1 MTPERYERVAHLYY
15 AALDLPRER
24 RSSFLADACAGDE
37 SLQMEVESLLAADEG
52 AGDFILT
59 SAMSVEAQSIAREE
73 DAALLAGRVG
83 AYDIVALIGRGGMG
97 EVYEARDTRLGRKV
111 AVKLIRPA
119 LTSNPEAVRRF
130 EQEARAAS
138 SLNHPNIVTI
148 YEIGD
153 MDGRRFLAMELV
165 EGHSLSA
172 LVGRPVG
179 LDAVA
184 RMGAQLARALS
195 VAHAVGIVHRD
206 IKPENIM
213 VRADGYVKL
222 LDFGVARLVPQP
234 AATRLPDDAAT
245 RGRAILGTPRYMS
258 PEQARGETV
267 TGASDVFSLG
277 VVLFELASGAHPF
290 EASTRAASAVRSDAA
305 STPRPRLPDMP
316 VLDRVLLR
324 MLETNEAARPSV
336 GDVAAELT
344 KLAAAASQPVEL
356 GALTARG
363 ERRDHNL
370 PPQRTPLIGRAAE
383 MADVKGRLLDLA
395 VRLLTLTGPGGTGK
409 TRLAI
414 QVAGDLAPCFE
425 GGVSFVDLAP
435 ITEPGLV
442 GPTVAHALGVSES
455 SERPLVSIL
464 GEHLNTRGPTLLL
477 MDNFEQV
484 SDAAAIVRELLDAS
498 PGLTVLVTSR
508 HALRIYGEQEL
519 PVSPLPLPEPGAA
532 PSPAALI
539 ECPSVAL
546 FVQRAAAIRP
556 DFTLTARNAQVVVDI
571 CRQLDG
577 LPLAIELAAA
587 RVKILP
593 PAELHGRLERRLEL
607 LTGGAR
613 DLPERQQTL
622 RRTITWSYDL
632 LTPAEQKLF
641 RRLSVFV
648 GGCTFEAVEA
658 VCNTREDL
666 GMDVLQGVASLV
678 DNSLLVRPVSDDSAP
693 RFFMLETFREY
704 ARERLLQ
711 TVDADVT
718 ARAHAA
724 YVLVLAEEA
733 PLALNPP
740 EREPWLRT
748 CDAEHDNIR
757 AAFHYLIGSRNV
769 EWALRLAAALFRF
782 WEQREH
788 VTEGRET
795 LARVLAMS
803 GAEEPTTLRA
813 RALYG
818 ASVLAD
824 VQGDLTTAEAYSHEA
839 CEIYRRFGDTRSVAT
854 TMSAMAWQA
863 QHGGRCAEATA
874 LHAET
879 VSLWRELG
887 DATAVDL
894 ARFNMANAA
903 RAQGD
908 ITLAR
913 SVLDDLLASSEA
925 RQDLRAVA
933 SALNGLGDLAAV
945 QADYRSA
952 RLYQHR
958 SLAAFRQI
966 DDRWGIAQVLT
977 DVADVDLHTG
987 NYAAANGALL
997 EALGIFRELGHQR
1010 GVARQLERLSWC
1022 AGCQHRD
1029 EAAVKLASA
1038 AAAIRQRIGAPIK
1051 PSERARIDETLAH
1064 AKARIDPDVYA
1075 VAWREART
1083 ATLDS
1088 ILETETSVRPE
1099 ARPTD
1104 TSVGRSGA

>member
-1 MTPERYERVAHLYY
+1 MTPEQYERVAHLYH

-24 RSSFLADACAGDE
+24 RDSFLAGACAGDE
-37 SLQMEVESLLAADEG
+37 SLRIEVESLLSANEA

-59 SAMSVEAQSIAREE
+59 SAMSVSAQSIADDE
-73 DAALLAGRVG
+73 DAAVLAGTIG
-83 AYDIVALIGRGGMG
+83 AYDILSLIGRGGMG
-97 EVYEARDTRLGRKV
+97 EVYQAHDTRLGRNV
-111 AVKLIRPA
+111 ALKLLRPA
-119 LTSNPEAVRRF
+119 LTGNPDAVRRF

-153 MDGRRFLAMELV
+153 MNGRRFLAMELV
-165 EGHSLSA
+165 EGQSLSA
-172 LVGRPVG
+172 LVGRHVG
-179 LDAVA
+179 LDGVA
-184 RMGAQLARALS
+184 RLGAQLARALS
-195 VAHAVGIVHRD
+195 IAHAAGIVHRD

-222 LDFGVARLVPQP
+222 LDFGLARLVPP
-234 AATRLPDDAAT
+234 PVATSLPDDAAT
-245 RGRAILGTPRYMS
+245 RVRTILGTPRYMS

-290 EASTRAASAVRSDAA
+290 EVTLTAPANAVRAKAA
-305 STPRPRLPDMP
+305 STPRLRIPDMP
-316 VLDRVLLR
+316 ALERLFLR
-324 MLETNEAARPSV
+324 MMETHEAARPSA

-344 KLAAAASQPVEL
+344 TLAVAASPPIEL

-363 ERRDHNL
+363 EARNHNL
-370 PPQRTPLIGRAAE
+370 TPQRTPLIGRAAE
-383 MADVKGRLLDLA
+383 IADVKGRLLDPA

-414 QVAGDLAPCFE
+414 QVAVDLVPCFE

-435 ITEPGLV
+435 ITEPSLV
-442 GPTVAHALGVSES
+442 ASTVARTLGVSES
-455 SERPLVSIL
+455 GDSSLVSVL
-464 GEHLNTRGPTLLL
+464 CEHLNARGPTLLL
-477 MDNFEQV
+477 LDNFEQV
-484 SDAAAIVRELLDAS
+484 SVAAAVVRELLDGS

-508 HALRIYGEQEL
+508 HALRIYGEQEF
-519 PVSPLPLPEPGAA
+519 PVSPLPLPEAGSAL
-532 PSPAALI
+532 SPAALI
-539 ECPSVAL
+539 ECASVAL
-546 FVQRAAAIRP
+546 FVQRAAAVRP
-556 DFTLTARNAQVVVDI
+556 GFTLTASNAQAVADI

-593 PAELHGRLERRLEL
+593 PHELLGRLERRLDV

-632 LTPAEQKLF
+632 LTPPEQKLF
-641 RRLSVFV
+641 RRLAVFV

-666 GMDVLQGVASLV
+666 GVDVLQGVASLV
-678 DNSLLVRPVSDDSAP
+678 DNSLLVRPVSDDSVP

-704 ARERLLQ
+704 AQEQLRQSGE
-711 TVDADVT
+711 ADET

-724 YVLVLAEEA
+724 YMIVLAEEV

-757 AAFHYLIGSRNV
+757 AAVHHLISSRNV

-782 WEQREH
+782 WEQREQ

-795 LARVLAMS
+795 LARVLAMP
-803 GAEEPTTLRA
+803 GATEPTPLRA

-824 VQGDLTTAEAYSHEA
+824 VQGDLTAAESNSREA
-839 CEIYRRFGDTRSVAT
+839 CEIYRRFGDVKGVAT
-854 TMSAMAWQA
+854 TMTALAWQT
-863 QHGGRCAEATA
+863 QHGGRYAEATA

-879 VSLWRELG
+879 VSLWQELG
-887 DATAVDL
+887 ETTAVDL
-894 ARFNMANAA
+894 ARFNTANAA

-908 ITLAR
+908 VALAR
-913 SVLDDLLASSEA
+913 RILDDLLASSEA
-925 RQDLRAVA
+925 RHDRRAVA
-933 SALNGLGDLAAV
+933 SALNGLGDLAAA
-945 QADYRSA
+945 QADYENA
-952 RLYQHR
+952 RRYHDR
-958 SLAAFRQI
+958 SLGAFRQI

-977 DVADVDLHTG
+977 DVADVDLRTE
-987 NYAAANGALL
+987 NYTAANRALL
-997 EALGIFRELGHQR
+997 EALGLFRDLGHQR
-1010 GVARQLERLSWC
+1010 GVARQLERLAWC
-1022 AGCQHRD
+1022 AGCQRRD
-1029 EAAVKLASA
+1029 EAAVRLASA
-1038 AAAIRQRIGAPIK
+1038 AAAIRQRIGTPNK
-1051 PSERARIDETLAH
+1051 PSERARIDETLVH
-1064 AKARIDPDVYA
+1064 ARARIDQDTYA
-1075 VAWREART
+1075 VAWQEART

-1088 ILETETSVRPE
+1088 ILET
-1099 ARPTD
+1099 AGATD
-1104 TSVGRSGA
+1104 ISADRSGV